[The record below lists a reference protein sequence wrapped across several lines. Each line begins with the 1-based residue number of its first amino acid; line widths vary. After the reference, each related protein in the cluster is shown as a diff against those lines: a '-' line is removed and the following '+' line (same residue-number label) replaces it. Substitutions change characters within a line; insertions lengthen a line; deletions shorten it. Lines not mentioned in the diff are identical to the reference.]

1 MIAMSVL
8 VSMIAMNFMRVMI
21 AMNVMIVMIV
31 MSVMIA
37 MSVMISCVAL
47 SSLLHDTHA
56 AGVKCLLEYQ
66 LKSELLATLPI
77 PQTSDDEWDEIATS
91 DTGAGGGSGETGAC
105 VD

>member
-1 MIAMSVL
+1 MSVMIAMSVL
-8 VSMIAMNFMRVMI
+8 VSMIAMNF
-21 AMNVMIVMIV
+21 

>member
-1 MIAMSVL
+1 M
-8 VSMIAMNFMRVMI
+8 
-21 AMNVMIVMIV
+21 
-31 MSVMIA
+31 
-37 MSVMISCVAL
+37 AL

-66 LKSELLATLPI
+66 LKSELLAMLPI